1 MFKRSHR
8 VVPKDK
14 TDITEFALAVER
26 LVEEFKPEAV
36 YLFGSAAEGK
46 RRPESSV
53 DILVI
58 SNHVGTMRFLDRIK
72 KAIRVTEP
80 VLTSVTPLVYTPK
93 EIELLQ
99 QQGDGFLSDIMKNAV
114 TLYERKKG

>member
-1 MFKRSHR
+1 M
-8 VVPKDK
+8 PKSK
-14 TDITEFALAVER
+14 TDLSEFAPAVER
-26 LVEEFKPEAV
+26 LVEEFKPEVV

-58 SNHVGTMRFLDRIK
+58 SNHVGSMRFLDRIK

-80 VLTSVTPLVYTPK
+80 VLTSVTPLVYTSK
-93 EIELLQ
+93 EVELLQ
-99 QQGDGFLSDIMKNAV
+99 QQGDGFLSDIMKTAV
-114 TLYERKKG
+114 ELYKRK